1 MKSKQDILNAF
12 RERFGEHEVLCG
24 LEEYPHAK
32 CSCEYPEII
41 KWLLTTLTEFEREI
55 YKEVDKKIWEVI
67 DTRME
72 HVDDGIYDWKVN
84 PKDTFFADDLKNELK
99 NITFELE
106 KEKHPSK

>member
-12 RERFGEHEVLCG
+12 RDRFWAYGEWRAHE
-24 LEEYPHAK
+24 
-32 CSCEYPEII
+32 PE
-41 KWLLTTLTEFEREI
+41 KMYKDMSDWLLNALTEFEREI

-67 DTRME
+67 DARME

-106 KEKHPSK
+106 KEKHT

>member
-1 MKSKQDILNAF
+1 MKNKQDILNAF

-41 KWLLTTLTEFEREI
+41 KWLLTTLTEFERGMRE
-55 YKEVDKKIWEVI
+55 EVI
-67 DTRME
+67 KDVGYKVIDILTNGNYIN
-72 HVDDGIYDWKVN
+72 GISAVEI
-84 PKDTFFADDLKNELK
+84 ANEL
-99 NITFELE
+99 ESQLE

>member
-1 MKSKQDILNAF
+1 MKSKQYILNAF

-55 YKEVDKKIWEVI
+55 KSKQ
-67 DTRME
+67 
-72 HVDDGIYDWKVN
+72 H
-84 PKDTFFADDLKNELK
+84 DTFMYEEDKFACCRNCGCVMPRNGWPSECRGKVTVELRDAK
-99 NITFELE
+99 LE